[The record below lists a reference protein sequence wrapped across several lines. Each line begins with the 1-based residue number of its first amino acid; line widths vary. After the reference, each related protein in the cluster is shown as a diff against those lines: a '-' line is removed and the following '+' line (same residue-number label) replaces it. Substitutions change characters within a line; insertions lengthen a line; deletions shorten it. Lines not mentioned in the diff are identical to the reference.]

1 MSTSKTIVI
10 TGASQGIG
18 AGLVNTFA
26 GRGYNVVATSRSVSR
41 SSEIPASDK
50 VVRVDGDIADP
61 ATARKVVETALS
73 RFGRIDALVNNA
85 GIFFAK
91 PFVDYTLDDYR
102 KLAATNVEG
111 FLHLT
116 QLVVRQMVEQKNG
129 GCIVSITTPL
139 ISHPIAGMP
148 VSVAMIT
155 KGGIEAA
162 SKNIAMEYARDGI
175 RVNTVAPGVVDT
187 PLHKDNPKD
196 FLKTLFADEQ
206 HFERAGDRRC
216 GRLPDR
222 GSAYHRG
229 GAARRRRRTSGQMV
243 TPVHAQAAGAEQRLK
258 DLDITLPPPPMP
270 FGAYV
275 EAVQIGRL
283 LFLSGML
290 PVVDRKTQF
299 IGRLGGELSVEEGR
313 KAAELAALSAL
324 AAVREHLGSLDKVTG
339 VAKLGVYIAT
349 AGDFRDHPKVADG
362 ASEVLLKVFGPE
374 MLSGRVVL
382 GVASLPLGLPVEVEL
397 VLEVAA

>member
-1 MSTSKTIVI
+1 MSIPKTIVI

-61 ATARKVVETALS
+61 ATARKVVETALA

-116 QLVVRQMVEQKNG
+116 QLVVRQMVAQKSG
-129 GCIVSITTPL
+129 GSIVSITTPL
-139 ISHPIAGMP
+139 IHHPIAGMP

-175 RVNTVAPGVVDT
+175 RVNTVAPGVVNT
-187 PLHKDNPKD
+187 PLHKHSPKD
-196 FLKTLFADEQ
+196 FLKTLS
-206 HFERAGDRRC
+206 
-216 GRLPDR
+216 PMNSIS
-222 GSAYHRG
+222 SAQEIVDAVVFLTEAPHITGEVLHVDG
-229 GAARRRRRTSGQMV
+229 GA
-243 TPVHAQAAGAEQRLK
+243 
-258 DLDITLPPPPMP
+258 
-270 FGAYV
+270 
-275 EAVQIGRL
+275 
-283 LFLSGML
+283 
-290 PVVDRKTQF
+290 
-299 IGRLGGELSVEEGR
+299 
-313 KAAELAALSAL
+313 
-324 AAVREHLGSLDKVTG
+324 HLG
-339 VAKLGVYIAT
+339 
-349 AGDFRDHPKVADG
+349 RW
-362 ASEVLLKVFGPE
+362 
-374 MLSGRVVL
+374 
-382 GVASLPLGLPVEVEL
+382 
-397 VLEVAA
+397 

>member
-129 GCIVSITTPL
+129 GSIVSITTPL

-175 RVNTVAPGVVDT
+175 RVNTVAPGIVDT
-187 PLHKDNPKD
+187 PLHKDHPKD
-196 FLKTLFADEQ
+196 FLKTLS
-206 HFERAGDRRC
+206 
-216 GRLPDR
+216 PMNSIS
-222 GSAYHRG
+222 SAQEIVDAVVFLTEAPRITGEVLHVDG
-229 GAARRRRRTSGQMV
+229 GA
-243 TPVHAQAAGAEQRLK
+243 
-258 DLDITLPPPPMP
+258 
-270 FGAYV
+270 
-275 EAVQIGRL
+275 
-283 LFLSGML
+283 
-290 PVVDRKTQF
+290 
-299 IGRLGGELSVEEGR
+299 
-313 KAAELAALSAL
+313 
-324 AAVREHLGSLDKVTG
+324 HLG
-339 VAKLGVYIAT
+339 
-349 AGDFRDHPKVADG
+349 RW
-362 ASEVLLKVFGPE
+362 
-374 MLSGRVVL
+374 
-382 GVASLPLGLPVEVEL
+382 
-397 VLEVAA
+397 

>member
-116 QLVVRQMVEQKNG
+116 QLVVRQMVAQKSG
-129 GCIVSITTPL
+129 GSIVSITTPL

-196 FLKTLFADEQ
+196 FLKTLS
-206 HFERAGDRRC
+206 
-216 GRLPDR
+216 PMNSIS
-222 GSAYHRG
+222 SAQEIVDAVVFLTEAPHITGEVLNVDG
-229 GAARRRRRTSGQMV
+229 GA
-243 TPVHAQAAGAEQRLK
+243 
-258 DLDITLPPPPMP
+258 
-270 FGAYV
+270 
-275 EAVQIGRL
+275 
-283 LFLSGML
+283 
-290 PVVDRKTQF
+290 
-299 IGRLGGELSVEEGR
+299 
-313 KAAELAALSAL
+313 
-324 AAVREHLGSLDKVTG
+324 HLG
-339 VAKLGVYIAT
+339 
-349 AGDFRDHPKVADG
+349 RW
-362 ASEVLLKVFGPE
+362 
-374 MLSGRVVL
+374 
-382 GVASLPLGLPVEVEL
+382 
-397 VLEVAA
+397 

>member
-102 KLAATNVEG
+102 KLSATNVEG

-116 QLVVRQMVEQKNG
+116 QLVVRQMVAQKSG
-129 GCIVSITTPL
+129 GSIVSITTPL

-187 PLHKDNPKD
+187 PLHKDNPKE
-196 FLKTLFADEQ
+196 FLKTLS
-206 HFERAGDRRC
+206 
-216 GRLPDR
+216 PMNSIS
-222 GSAYHRG
+222 SAQEIVDAVVFLTEAPHITGEVLHVDG
-229 GAARRRRRTSGQMV
+229 GA
-243 TPVHAQAAGAEQRLK
+243 
-258 DLDITLPPPPMP
+258 
-270 FGAYV
+270 
-275 EAVQIGRL
+275 
-283 LFLSGML
+283 
-290 PVVDRKTQF
+290 
-299 IGRLGGELSVEEGR
+299 
-313 KAAELAALSAL
+313 
-324 AAVREHLGSLDKVTG
+324 HLG
-339 VAKLGVYIAT
+339 
-349 AGDFRDHPKVADG
+349 RW
-362 ASEVLLKVFGPE
+362 
-374 MLSGRVVL
+374 
-382 GVASLPLGLPVEVEL
+382 
-397 VLEVAA
+397 

>member
-26 GRGYNVVATSRSVSR
+26 GRGYKVVATSRSVSR
-41 SSEIPASDK
+41 SSEIPTSDK

-91 PFVDYTLDDYR
+91 PFIDYTLDDYR

-116 QLVVRQMVEQKNG
+116 QLVVRQMVAQKSG
-129 GCIVSITTPL
+129 GSIVSITTPL

-196 FLKTLFADEQ
+196 FLKTLS
-206 HFERAGDRRC
+206 
-216 GRLPDR
+216 PMNSIS
-222 GSAYHRG
+222 SAQEIVDAVVFLTEAPHITGEVLHVDG
-229 GAARRRRRTSGQMV
+229 GA
-243 TPVHAQAAGAEQRLK
+243 
-258 DLDITLPPPPMP
+258 
-270 FGAYV
+270 
-275 EAVQIGRL
+275 
-283 LFLSGML
+283 
-290 PVVDRKTQF
+290 
-299 IGRLGGELSVEEGR
+299 
-313 KAAELAALSAL
+313 
-324 AAVREHLGSLDKVTG
+324 HLG
-339 VAKLGVYIAT
+339 
-349 AGDFRDHPKVADG
+349 RW
-362 ASEVLLKVFGPE
+362 
-374 MLSGRVVL
+374 
-382 GVASLPLGLPVEVEL
+382 
-397 VLEVAA
+397 

>member
-1 MSTSKTIVI
+1 MSTLKTIVI

-26 GRGYNVVATSRSVSR
+26 RRGYNVVATSRSVSR

-50 VVRVDGDIADP
+50 VVRVDGEIADP

-116 QLVVRQMVEQKNG
+116 QLVVRQMVAQKSDG
-129 GCIVSITTPL
+129 SIVSITTPL

-162 SKNIAMEYARDGI
+162 SKNIAMEYARAGI

-196 FLKTLFADEQ
+196 FLKTLS
-206 HFERAGDRRC
+206 
-216 GRLPDR
+216 PMNSIS
-222 GSAYHRG
+222 SAQEIVDAVVFLTEAPHITGEVLHVDG
-229 GAARRRRRTSGQMV
+229 GA
-243 TPVHAQAAGAEQRLK
+243 
-258 DLDITLPPPPMP
+258 
-270 FGAYV
+270 
-275 EAVQIGRL
+275 
-283 LFLSGML
+283 
-290 PVVDRKTQF
+290 
-299 IGRLGGELSVEEGR
+299 
-313 KAAELAALSAL
+313 
-324 AAVREHLGSLDKVTG
+324 HLGKW
-339 VAKLGVYIAT
+339 
-349 AGDFRDHPKVADG
+349 
-362 ASEVLLKVFGPE
+362 
-374 MLSGRVVL
+374 
-382 GVASLPLGLPVEVEL
+382 
-397 VLEVAA
+397 

>member
-1 MSTSKTIVI
+1 MSKTIVI

-50 VVRVDGDIADP
+50 VIRVDGDIADP

-102 KLAATNVEG
+102 RLAATNVEG

-129 GCIVSITTPL
+129 GSIVSITTPL

-175 RVNTVAPGVVDT
+175 RDRCICSPVNRHGSPGCR
-187 PLHKDNPKD
+187 HRFGYGK
-196 FLKTLFADEQ
+196 ADPRQRHDE
-206 HFERAGDRRC
+206 
-216 GRLPDR
+216 P
-222 GSAYHRG
+222 
-229 GAARRRRRTSGQMV
+229 AR
-243 TPVHAQAAGAEQRLK
+243 
-258 DLDITLPPPPMP
+258 
-270 FGAYV
+270 
-275 EAVQIGRL
+275 
-283 LFLSGML
+283 
-290 PVVDRKTQF
+290 
-299 IGRLGGELSVEEGR
+299 
-313 KAAELAALSAL
+313 
-324 AAVREHLGSLDKVTG
+324 
-339 VAKLGVYIAT
+339 
-349 AGDFRDHPKVADG
+349 VADQVHPG
-362 ASEVLLKVFGPE
+362 QGDSMAKQHDQ
-374 MLSGRVVL
+374 
-382 GVASLPLGLPVEVEL
+382 
-397 VLEVAA
+397 

>member
-1 MSTSKTIVI
+1 MSTLKTIVI

-26 GRGYNVVATSRSVSR
+26 RRGYNVVATSRSVSR

-116 QLVVRQMVEQKNG
+116 QLVVRQMVAQKSDG
-129 GCIVSITTPL
+129 SIVSITTPL

-196 FLKTLFADEQ
+196 FLKTLSPMGTISD
-206 HFERAGDRRC
+206 
-216 GRLPDR
+216 
-222 GSAYHRG
+222 
-229 GAARRRRRTSGQMV
+229 V
-243 TPVHAQAAGAEQRLK
+243 K
-258 DLDITLPPPPMP
+258 DI
-270 FGAYV
+270 V
-275 EAVQIGRL
+275 EAVVYLTEAGQ
-283 LFLSGML
+283 
-290 PVVDRKTQF
+290 
-299 IGRLGGELSVEEGR
+299 
-313 KAAELAALSAL
+313 
-324 AAVREHLGSLDKVTG
+324 VTG
-339 VAKLGVYIAT
+339 
-349 AGDFRDHPKVADG
+349 
-362 ASEVLLKVFGPE
+362 EVLHVDGGAH
-374 MLSGRVVL
+374 SGKW
-382 GVASLPLGLPVEVEL
+382 
-397 VLEVAA
+397 

>member
-129 GCIVSITTPL
+129 GSIVSITTPL

-187 PLHKDNPKD
+187 PLHKENPKD
-196 FLKTLFADEQ
+196 FLKTLS
-206 HFERAGDRRC
+206 
-216 GRLPDR
+216 PMNSIS
-222 GSAYHRG
+222 SAQEIVDAVVFLTEAPHITGEVLHVDG
-229 GAARRRRRTSGQMV
+229 GA
-243 TPVHAQAAGAEQRLK
+243 
-258 DLDITLPPPPMP
+258 
-270 FGAYV
+270 
-275 EAVQIGRL
+275 
-283 LFLSGML
+283 
-290 PVVDRKTQF
+290 
-299 IGRLGGELSVEEGR
+299 
-313 KAAELAALSAL
+313 
-324 AAVREHLGSLDKVTG
+324 HLG
-339 VAKLGVYIAT
+339 
-349 AGDFRDHPKVADG
+349 RW
-362 ASEVLLKVFGPE
+362 
-374 MLSGRVVL
+374 
-382 GVASLPLGLPVEVEL
+382 
-397 VLEVAA
+397 

>member
-1 MSTSKTIVI
+1 VPPR
-10 TGASQGIG
+10 AS
-18 AGLVNTFA
+18 ARASSNTFA
-26 GRGYNVVATSRSVSR
+26 ERGYNVVATSRSVSR

-129 GCIVSITTPL
+129 GSIVSITTPL

-196 FLKTLFADEQ
+196 FLKTLS
-206 HFERAGDRRC
+206 
-216 GRLPDR
+216 PMNSIS
-222 GSAYHRG
+222 SAQEIVDAVVFLTEAPHITGEVLHVDG
-229 GAARRRRRTSGQMV
+229 GA
-243 TPVHAQAAGAEQRLK
+243 
-258 DLDITLPPPPMP
+258 
-270 FGAYV
+270 
-275 EAVQIGRL
+275 
-283 LFLSGML
+283 
-290 PVVDRKTQF
+290 
-299 IGRLGGELSVEEGR
+299 
-313 KAAELAALSAL
+313 
-324 AAVREHLGSLDKVTG
+324 HLG
-339 VAKLGVYIAT
+339 
-349 AGDFRDHPKVADG
+349 RW
-362 ASEVLLKVFGPE
+362 
-374 MLSGRVVL
+374 
-382 GVASLPLGLPVEVEL
+382 
-397 VLEVAA
+397 

>member
-26 GRGYNVVATSRSVSR
+26 ERGYNVVATSRSVSR
-41 SSEIPASDK
+41 SSEIPASEK
-50 VVRVDGDIADP
+50 VVRVDGDIADS

-129 GCIVSITTPL
+129 GSIVSITTPL

-175 RVNTVAPGVVDT
+175 RVNTVAPGIVDT

-196 FLKTLFADEQ
+196 FLKTLS
-206 HFERAGDRRC
+206 
-216 GRLPDR
+216 PMNSIS
-222 GSAYHRG
+222 SAQEIVDAVLFLTEAPHITGEVLHVDG
-229 GAARRRRRTSGQMV
+229 GA
-243 TPVHAQAAGAEQRLK
+243 
-258 DLDITLPPPPMP
+258 
-270 FGAYV
+270 
-275 EAVQIGRL
+275 
-283 LFLSGML
+283 
-290 PVVDRKTQF
+290 
-299 IGRLGGELSVEEGR
+299 
-313 KAAELAALSAL
+313 
-324 AAVREHLGSLDKVTG
+324 HLG
-339 VAKLGVYIAT
+339 
-349 AGDFRDHPKVADG
+349 RW
-362 ASEVLLKVFGPE
+362 
-374 MLSGRVVL
+374 
-382 GVASLPLGLPVEVEL
+382 
-397 VLEVAA
+397 